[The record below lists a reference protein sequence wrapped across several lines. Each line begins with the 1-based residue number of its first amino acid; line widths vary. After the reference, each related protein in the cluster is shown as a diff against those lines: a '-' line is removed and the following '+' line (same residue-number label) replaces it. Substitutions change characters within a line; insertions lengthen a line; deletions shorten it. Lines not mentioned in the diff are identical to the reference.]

1 MSDRSGSEF
10 SGFLSGLLV
19 GGLVGAAVALLTAP
33 HSGEETRRI
42 IRDRSIEL
50 RDTASESLEAAA
62 ADARARA
69 DELTKMAKER
79 ADEVAKYAKERG
91 EEVTKYAKE
100 RTAGLRSQ
108 AEDLKARGE
117 AAIEAAKKSPK

>member
-10 SGFLSGLLV
+10 SSFLSGLLV

-50 RDTASESLEAAA
+50 RDQASESLEQAA

-79 ADEVAKYAKERG
+79 ADEV
-91 EEVTKYAKE
+91 TKYAKE
-100 RTAGLRSQ
+100 RTAGIRSQ

-117 AAIEAAKKSPK
+117 AAIEAAKKSPKSAAN

>member
-1 MSDRSGSEF
+1 MSDRSSSEF

-50 RDTASESLEAAA
+50 R
-62 ADARARA
+62 
-69 DELTKMAKER
+69 
-79 ADEVAKYAKERG
+79 
-91 EEVTKYAKE
+91 
-100 RTAGLRSQ
+100 
-108 AEDLKARGE
+108 
-117 AAIEAAKKSPK
+117 

>member
-1 MSDRSGSEF
+1 MSDRSSSEF

-79 ADEVAKYAKERG
+79 AEEVSKYAKDQ
-91 EEVTKYAKE
+91 
-100 RTAGLRSQ
+100 TAGLRKS